1 MSRTKWHG
9 LEQRKA
15 NYRTREWV
23 KSLSDADAKRM
34 NIRKEEFPPL
44 YEEGKYRV
52 YNERN
57 TTPEQK
63 RYIIRKYLSDFIY
76 QNNIC
81 KVFEIVLEEGWDFA
95 ETITPNGTRG
105 LTIKKIK

>member
-1 MSRTKWHG
+1 MSKTKWHG
-9 LEQRKA
+9 HRQKKAQRE
-15 NYRTREWV
+15 TREWV
-23 KSLSDADAKRM
+23 DSLSDADAKRM
-34 NIRKEEFPPL
+34 NIKKEEFPPL

-52 YNERN
+52 YNETN

-63 RYIIRKYLSDFIY
+63 RYIIRKYLSDFVY

-81 KVFEIVLEEGWDFA
+81 KRFEIVLEEGWDFA

-105 LTIKKIK
+105 LTIKKLK

>member
-15 NYRTREWV
+15 QIKTKRFIRN
-23 KSLSDADAKRM
+23 LSDADAKRM

-52 YNERN
+52 YNETN

-63 RYIIRKYLSDFIY
+63 RYIIRKYLSDFVY

-81 KVFEIVLEEGWDFA
+81 KRFEIVLEEGWDFA

-105 LTIKKIK
+105 ITIKKVD